1 MDLKDKR
8 IVFVGLDDVLI
19 KTHSNQEKPVGVWDM
34 EFNLNVLDKLK
45 QLNPIAIF
53 VVSNQPDIPAK
64 LHPSLFQAKFVYVIA
79 ALQEY
84 IGMTVFPAGQYA
96 PEMPEGEAPIAMPNP
111 TMLLTM
117 FNEFLATSRMEL
129 KREDCVVIGTGEEY
143 AGAAQAF
150 GCDYLDVAHLLEE
163 DLGEP
168 LFKLVWNIPSYD
180 LVIDPENQAIMENLP
195 WEFAVHRAEQINK
208 LPFKQADV
216 LVVTQKWVAPKPM
229 EHKEFKVDA
238 RKLSK
243 GAQRK
248 VAMQI
253 KRGGKK

>member
-1 MDLKDKR
+1 M
-8 IVFVGLDDVLI
+8 
-19 KTHSNQEKPVGVWDM
+19 
-34 EFNLNVLDKLK
+34 
-45 QLNPIAIF
+45 
-53 VVSNQPDIPAK
+53 
-64 LHPSLFQAKFVYVIA
+64 
-79 ALQEY
+79 
-84 IGMTVFPAGQYA
+84 
-96 PEMPEGEAPIAMPNP
+96 
-111 TMLLTM
+111 
-117 FNEFLATSRMEL
+117 
-129 KREDCVVIGTGEEY
+129 
-143 AGAAQAF
+143 
-150 GCDYLDVAHLLEE
+150 
-163 DLGEP
+163 GEP

-216 LVVTQKWVAPKPM
+216 LVVAQKWVTPKPM

-253 KRGGKK
+253 KKGGKK

>member
-1 MDLKDKR
+1 
-8 IVFVGLDDVLI
+8 
-19 KTHSNQEKPVGVWDM
+19 
-34 EFNLNVLDKLK
+34 
-45 QLNPIAIF
+45 
-53 VVSNQPDIPAK
+53 
-64 LHPSLFQAKFVYVIA
+64 
-79 ALQEY
+79 
-84 IGMTVFPAGQYA
+84 
-96 PEMPEGEAPIAMPNP
+96 MPEGEAPIAMPNS

-129 KREDCVVIGTGEEY
+129 NREDCVVIGTGEEY

-163 DLGEP
+163 NLGEP

-216 LVVTQKWVAPKPM
+216 LVVAQKWVTPKPM

-253 KRGGKK
+253 KKGGKK

>member
-19 KTHSNQEKPVGVWDM
+19 KTHSNKEKPVGVWDM

-84 IGMTVFPAGQYA
+84 IGMTVFPAGRYA
-96 PEMPEGEAPIAMPNP
+96 PEMPEGEAPIAMPNS

-129 KREDCVVIGTGEEY
+129 NRKDCVVIGTGEEY

-253 KRGGKK
+253 KKGGKK

>member
-1 MDLKDKR
+1 M
-8 IVFVGLDDVLI
+8 
-19 KTHSNQEKPVGVWDM
+19 
-34 EFNLNVLDKLK
+34 
-45 QLNPIAIF
+45 
-53 VVSNQPDIPAK
+53 
-64 LHPSLFQAKFVYVIA
+64 
-79 ALQEY
+79 
-84 IGMTVFPAGQYA
+84 
-96 PEMPEGEAPIAMPNP
+96 
-111 TMLLTM
+111 
-117 FNEFLATSRMEL
+117 
-129 KREDCVVIGTGEEY
+129 
-143 AGAAQAF
+143 
-150 GCDYLDVAHLLEE
+150 AHLLEE

-168 LFKLVWNIPSYD
+168 LFKLVWNLPSYD

-216 LVVTQKWVAPKPM
+216 LVVAQKWVTPKPM

-253 KRGGKK
+253 KKGGKK

>member
-84 IGMTVFPAGQYA
+84 IGMKVFPAGRYA

-111 TMLLTM
+111 TMLLKM
-117 FNEFLATSRMEL
+117 FNEFLTTSRMEL
-129 KREDCVVIGTGEEY
+129 TIEDCVVIGTGEEY

-216 LVVTQKWVAPKPM
+216 LVVTQKWIAPKPM

-248 VAMQI
+248 AAMQI
-253 KRGGKK
+253 KKGGKN

>member
-96 PEMPEGEAPIAMPNP
+96 PEMPEGEAPIAMPNS

-117 FNEFLATSRMEL
+117 FNEFLATSRM
-129 KREDCVVIGTGEEY
+129 
-143 AGAAQAF
+143 
-150 GCDYLDVAHLLEE
+150 DVAHLLEE
-163 DLGEP
+163 NLGEP

-216 LVVTQKWVAPKPM
+216 LVVAQKWVTPKPM

-253 KRGGKK
+253 KKGGKK